1 LESSS
6 RLGLIP
12 FNSSSDDIPENFPG
26 IIEYFICLLSV
37 ITGVGDPRRASN
49 SPGKSCFFVCD
60 WSELSAPWG

>member
-1 LESSS
+1 M
-6 RLGLIP
+6 I
-12 FNSSSDDIPENFPG
+12 FPG

-60 WSELSAPWG
+60 CSELSAPWG